1 MLKGK
6 KSTLCWTC
14 QNGYANKCPWMTDF
28 TPVEGWEAE
37 KTVIMDN
44 IREPIDSYLVIK
56 CPMYVKENIK
66 DNNSNFCNY
75 KNIQSIIKNKKLNKK
90 LSEKDRYFLN
100 ELYLIGLKRF
110 ENEFKTSRYFIGLKI
125 TKIKEK
131 LGIV

>member
-37 KTVIMDN
+37 KTVIRDN

-66 DNNSNFCNY
+66 ENKTYLSNY
-75 KNIQSIIKNKKLNKK
+75 KNIQGILKNKK

-110 ENEFKTSRYFIGLKI
+110 EKEFKTSRYFIDLKI